1 MKIIVVVEF
10 VSREGAISIELSEN
24 CGKFSDFS
32 YLAAK
37 LIH

>member
-10 VSREGAISIELSEN
+10 VSLGGAISIELSEN

-32 YLAAK
+32 YLAPK
-37 LIH
+37 LVH